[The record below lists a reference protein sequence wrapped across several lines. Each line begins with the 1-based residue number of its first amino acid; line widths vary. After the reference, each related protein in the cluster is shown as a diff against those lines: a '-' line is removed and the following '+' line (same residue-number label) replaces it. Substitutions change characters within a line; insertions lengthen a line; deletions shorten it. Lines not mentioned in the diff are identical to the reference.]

1 MELLH
6 VVWVS
11 VLSIVVL
18 FLITKLI
25 GNKQLS
31 QLNMFDYINGITIG
45 SIAAE
50 MATSLEND
58 FLKPLIAM
66 VIYGLFAVGISFLSS
81 KSIAARR
88 IFTGKSII
96 LLEKGKLYKE
106 NLKKAKLD
114 VNEFLVQCRVNGYF
128 NLSDIE
134 AAVLESN
141 GKVSVLPKS
150 EARPLTPRDMNLSPE
165 REFLCINLIIDGK
178 VLERNLKFAGKDL
191 PWLQKQLKSQDI
203 GNISDVLLA
212 FYDQN
217 GNVSVYKKNAHAS
230 SADLFE

>member
-50 MATSLEND
+50 MATSLEDD

-81 KSIAARR
+81 KSLPARR
-88 IFTGKSII
+88 IFTGKSIV
-96 LLEKGKLYKE
+96 LLENGKLYKE
-106 NLKKAKLD
+106 NLKRAKLD

-165 REFLCINLIIDGK
+165 REALCINLIIDGK

-191 PWLQKQLKSQDI
+191 QWLQKQLKSQDI
-203 GNISDVLLA
+203 GNISDVFLA

-217 GNVSVYKKNAHAS
+217 GNVSVYKKHAHAS
-230 SADLFE
+230 SADIFE